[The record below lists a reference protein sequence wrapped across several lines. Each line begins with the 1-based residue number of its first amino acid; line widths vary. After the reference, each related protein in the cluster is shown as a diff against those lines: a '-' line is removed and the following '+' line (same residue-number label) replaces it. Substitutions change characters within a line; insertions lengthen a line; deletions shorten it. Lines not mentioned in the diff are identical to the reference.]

1 MGRLSPIVAM
11 EEAVAEVEAVPGMR
25 GLPLLLLPGGCASPP
40 SRPLLRPRWLRT
52 FCPWDIQPPEDARRK
67 RLGRA
72 PWRCHGY
79 GRRAPQCLCE
89 LPGRGTVSCSC
100 PRSWRCLLLGAAA
113 WPQASASGDEFWPGQ
128 SVADILSGAASHR
141 RYLLCDVNSPKGL
154 SLHRDVG
161 IHIAFLLK
169 TLLKMEESVLV
180 LPPWGRLYH
189 WQGPDI
195 HQVWIP
201 WYDVF
206 DLPSLNRNIPD
217 IEYKHFIAGEVM
229 VI

>member
-1 MGRLSPIVAM
+1 M
-11 EEAVAEVEAVPGMR
+11 
-25 GLPLLLLPGGCASPP
+25 
-40 SRPLLRPRWLRT
+40 
-52 FCPWDIQPPEDARRK
+52 
-67 RLGRA
+67 
-72 PWRCHGY
+72 
-79 GRRAPQCLCE
+79 
-89 LPGRGTVSCSC
+89 VSCSC

-169 TLLKMEESVLV
+169 TLLKMEESLLV

-195 HQVWIP
+195 HQLCKCWPPALMSPMFWAPGTTSANLSGARTYRIKHAGTHLNLWCATESAQTPASPPHTYGTP
-201 WYDVF
+201 WPVPHGWLQEQRFLQKEVCSNQPYH
-206 DLPSLNRNIPD
+206 LPCF
-217 IEYKHFIAGEVM
+217 FI
-229 VI
+229 